1 MELLHKIGVIPL
13 LGGLLVLAAFVGFIR
28 GTWNPAPKSKNLN
41 DGDSGVSASASDNIH
56 SPEPPSL

>member
-13 LGGLLVLAAFVGFIR
+13 LGGLLVVVAFIGLIR
-28 GTWNPAPKSKNLN
+28 SSWRPTPKSKNLC
-41 DGDSGVSASASDNIH
+41 DGDSGISASISDNIH